1 MGADLYALKFHFVNF
16 SDKVKKKKKKVV
28 YLLQCPKFHE
38 VSALIIAKSDIK
50 VLDLFLI

>member
-16 SDKVKKKKKKVV
+16 SDKVKKKKKAV